1 MESKIRRSTSRS
13 ITLYVLLLANV
24 PEIVGLAA
32 TRLVTKHAARLP
44 CMRSPPLVMVSPSR
58 AEKASPAQEPLLLS
72 PTEAKNA
79 YRKEVRKETL
89 QFAGPALATVL
100 ADPLMSVVDATCV
113 GRMCSTL
120 QLASL
125 GPSLT
130 VFNFANYFFFFL
142 NAATAVLITQSLACN
157 DKAGAADALASA
169 VFLAVVCGVAASALL
184 IGLAPML
191 IASTGCVAELIPAA
205 VHYLRVRALGQPVV
219 LSSMVVQASLLAQL
233 DVLTPLQVVLA
244 ACALNVVCDILW
256 VPVLGAVGA
265 AWATLLSQV
274 VALPLML
281 WLAARRQRLPVR
293 LRRARLDELRAFFG
307 TAAPLF
313 FFEVGMSTSYA
324 LIQSLSTQF
333 TVAAAAAF
341 QALWSPLQVLCFMTY
356 PLKQAAQV
364 RARSSRPRSHPL
376 HLSQTPLIHTHVHM
390 KCL

>member
-1 MESKIRRSTSRS
+1 MATS
-13 ITLYVLLLANV
+13 AK
-24 PEIVGLAA
+24 E
-32 TRLVTKHAARLP
+32 
-44 CMRSPPLVMVSPSR
+44 
-58 AEKASPAQEPLLLS
+58 
-72 PTEAKNA
+72 EAKM
-79 YRKEVRKETL
+79 YHRQVRKETL
-89 QFAGPALATVL
+89 LFAGPALATVL

-130 VFNFANYFFFFL
+130 VFNFANYFFYFL
-142 NAATAVLITQSLACN
+142 NAATAVLVTQSLACS
-157 DKAGAADALASA
+157 DEAGAADTLAAA
-169 VFLAVVCGVAASALL
+169 VFLAVVCGIAASALL

-191 IASTGCVAELIPAA
+191 VASTGCVAELIPAA
-205 VHYLRVRALGQPVV
+205 VLYLRVRAIGQPIV
-219 LSSMVVQASLLAQL
+219 LSSMVIQASLLAQL

-244 ACALNVVCDILW
+244 SCALNVVCDILW
-256 VPVLGAVGA
+256 VPMLGAVGA
-265 AWATLLSQV
+265 AWATLLSQA

-281 WLAARRQRLPVR
+281 WLAARRGRLPVR
-293 LRRARLDELRAFFG
+293 LRFARIAELRTFFS

-313 FFEVGMSTSYA
+313 FFEVGMSTCYA

-364 RARSSRPRSHPL
+364 RASAPTIHARPPARLTPDATTSQTYQRPLSLLRAAHGRSSCPASSRLTRRRALMPPHKATATARRAPPPAKSRAPRWAGSPSPRS
-376 HLSQTPLIHTHVHM
+376 
-390 KCL
+390 C